1 MPKRNKA
8 LTGVKSIEWA
18 AGLFEGEGYL
28 SRTRD
33 RWDMAIKMT
42 DRDVLQDFL
51 DIVKYG
57 KLNGPY
63 HSASMKEHHRPY
75 YRWRT
80 YNNQEIFRIIAEFY
94 PLMGERR
101 LEKFNEFLSFF
112 TTTTN

>member
-28 SRTRD
+28 SRTRN

-42 DRDVLQDFL
+42 DRDVLEDFL
-51 DIVKYG
+51 DIVKCG
-57 KLNGPY
+57 RLNGPY
-63 HSASMKEHHRPY
+63 HSASMKEHYRPY